1 MSTRVLSE
9 IGTRTLIMGIL
20 NVTPDSF
27 SDGGRYTTVEAA
39 VAHAEKLVEEGADIL
54 DIGGESTR
62 PGADPVPLEEE
73 LRRVIPVVQA
83 VRRALPEVCLSVDT
97 YKARVAAEALEAG
110 ADMIN
115 DVSALRFDPE
125 MASVAAEWDVPVV
138 LLHMKGTP
146 KTMQR
151 NPTYRDVV
159 REIREFLEER
169 IEFAVSQGISRE
181 KVLVDPGI
189 GFGKRPEHNTEI
201 LQRLE
206 ELRELG
212 RPLLLGTSRKS
223 FLGALTQRPVEE
235 RLEETIASVVV
246 GVLHGADIVRVHDV
260 GPLKHALA
268 VADAVCQRYATRD
281 RERGDRHEAGPQA
294 DEGVARP
301 GL

>member
-1 MSTRVLSE
+1 VGREVLAE
-9 IGTRTLIMGIL
+9 IGRRTLIMGIL

-39 VAHAEKLVEEGADIL
+39 VAHAQRLVAEGADIL

-73 LRRVIPVVQA
+73 LRRVLPVVRA

-110 ADMIN
+110 ADLIN

-125 MASVAAEWDVPVV
+125 MARVVAQAGVPVV
-138 LLHMKGTP
+138 LMHMKGTP
-146 KTMQR
+146 KTMQQ
-151 NPTYRDVV
+151 NPTYQDVV
-159 REIREFLEER
+159 REIVAFLRER
-169 IEFAVSQGISRE
+169 IEFAVAQGIARE
-181 KVLVDPGI
+181 RILVDPGI

-201 LQRLE
+201 LRRLG

-212 RPLLLGTSRKS
+212 RPILLGTSRKS
-223 FLGALTQRPVEE
+223 FLGALTKRPVEE

-260 GPLKHALA
+260 APLKPALA
-268 VADAVCQRYATRD
+268 VADAVRYD
-281 RERGDRHEAGPQA
+281 RNPR
-294 DEGVARP
+294 RP
-301 GL
+301 PENC